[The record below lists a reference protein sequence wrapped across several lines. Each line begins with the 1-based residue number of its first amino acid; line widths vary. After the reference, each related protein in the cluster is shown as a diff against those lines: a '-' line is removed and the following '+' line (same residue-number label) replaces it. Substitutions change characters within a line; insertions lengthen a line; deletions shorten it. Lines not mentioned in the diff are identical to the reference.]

1 MIMLRWLLRLDG
13 QLEFTSTVISYTQVY
28 VFHLSLALILSA
40 VTVFRREMSCN
51 RVFHKDNSAIRSPSN
66 HIDISK
72 ETDGDWDDL
81 LDGAEKWGSGK
92 PFLEFVAILWHK
104 LWNGRLE
111 TFRISWKA
119 QQESWTEQMSETLL
133 DGAGLSFSGLPFRE
147 RFWTSRNTN
156 HRQLH
161 YKGTQRIESFSF
173 SHLMNRLSSDLYVHI
188 FSFLHPKDLTTLA
201 CCNKE
206 TWSMVSSEEN
216 EISRNLWKALWDR
229 DYSWLIESWDIG
241 IIARKRC
248 FSQSTAVNQQL
259 YFEFGLTFIDFL
271 LAGQNSTERCLVG
284 LHGSV
289 FDITE
294 FLTVHPGSIE
304 TILVHAGRDATSYFE
319 DIGHSYFARNLAQ
332 TMCVVVDLSCIEKH
346 GFGTS
351 KGSYILNYDDKRL
364 IPLKRSRMRNPKTL
378 HRIWS
383 TLSKSKEK
391 ALREISQVVNHR
403 DIHLYYDA
411 FDRKW
416 KAWFIN
422 ETLENE
428 FVV

>member
-1 MIMLRWLLRLDG
+1 
-13 QLEFTSTVISYTQVY
+13 
-28 VFHLSLALILSA
+28 
-40 VTVFRREMSCN
+40 MSCN
-51 RVFHKDNSAIRSPSN
+51 RVFHKDDTEIRSSSN
-66 HIDISK
+66 HIDFSN
-72 ETDGDWDDL
+72 ENFGDWDDL

-92 PFLEFVAILWHK
+92 PFLEFVACLWHK
-104 LWNGRLE
+104 LWNGRLGA
-111 TFRISWKA
+111 FRVSWKT
-119 QQESWTEQMSETLL
+119 QEESWTEQMSEALL

-147 RFWTSRNTN
+147 RFWITSNTDD
-156 HRQLH
+156 RQL
-161 YKGTQRIESFSF
+161 YNAGSQRIDLSSFSL
-173 SHLMNRLSSDLYVHI
+173 LMNRLSSDLFVHI

-206 TWSMVSSEEN
+206 TRSMVTSEEN
-216 EISRNLWKALWDR
+216 EISRNLWKALWER
-229 DYSWLIESWDIG
+229 DYSWLVESWDIG

-248 FSQSTAVNQQL
+248 FSQNTAVNQQL
-259 YFEFGLTFIDFL
+259 YFEFGLSFIDFL

-294 FLTVHPGSIE
+294 FLSVHPGSLE
-304 TILVHAGRDATSYFE
+304 TILVHAGRDATNYFE

-332 TMCVVVDLSCIEKH
+332 TMCVVADLSCIEKH

-351 KGSYILNYDDKRL
+351 KGSNILDCDDKRL
-364 IPLKRSRMRNPKTL
+364 IPLKRSRLKNPKTL

-383 TLSKSKEK
+383 TLLKSKEK
-391 ALREISQVVNHR
+391 AFRDIMQIVNHR
-403 DIHLYYDA
+403 DIHLYYDP

-422 ETLENE
+422 ESHENE
-428 FVV
+428 FVE